1 MSESAPILAAR
12 ILIVEDDDFIA
23 MLYADSLCDMG
34 HGVCAIAATE
44 QAAIAAAERYQ
55 PDFMIVDGSLRAGS
69 GLAAVAEILRGSFV
83 PHLFVSGDVARIE
96 AQIPDAN
103 ILQKPFRTAELG
115 AAIQRVL
122 ARLPRS

>member
-1 MSESAPILAAR
+1 MSENAPILAAR
-12 ILIVEDDDFIA
+12 ILIIEDDDFIA
-23 MLYADSLCDMG
+23 MLYADSLCAMG

-55 PDFMIVDGSLRAGS
+55 PDFMIVDGSLQVGS
-69 GLAAVAEILRGSFV
+69 GLAAVAEIQRGGFV
-83 PHLFVSGDVARIE
+83 PHLFVSGDGARI
-96 AQIPDAN
+96 AAKIPNGN

-122 ARLPRS
+122 ARPPRT